1 VLRRRPRHRHPD
13 PAGLSSTFINR
24 LTRAGLAP
32 ALVVLLAAGCG
43 GDEDDPVTTSGPLV
57 PSKRDYIVQADT
69 ICIRQR
75 EAIEGEAEVAL
86 GIDSGDFTVRAD
98 GEIVFKPGR
107 RPPPARIE
115 RFGTDV
121 VLPALR
127 DQLTQLRALPPPEGD
142 EDAVAAIYDTA
153 ERGLDRLTAEPSL
166 FNDRGAVRRELSRA
180 RRLGRCYG
188 FFECGTY
195 SGP

>member
-13 PAGLSSTFINR
+13 PEGLSPRFTKR
-24 LTRAGLAP
+24 LTGAGLAP

-43 GDEDDPVTTSGPLV
+43 GDDDGVTTDAPLV

-75 EAIEGEAEVAL
+75 EAVEAEAEAAL
-86 GIDSGDFTVRAD
+86 GIESADFTVRAD

-107 RPPPARIE
+107 RPSAERIE
-115 RFGTDV
+115 RFGTGV

-127 DQLTQLRALPPPEGD
+127 EQLARLRALTPPDGD
-142 EDAVAAIYDTA
+142 AERVAAIYDTA
-153 ERGLDRLTAEPSL
+153 ERGLDRLASDPAL
-166 FNDRGAVRRELSRA
+166 FGDRAAVRRELSRA
-180 RRLGRCYG
+180 RRLGRRFG